1 MTSPDTAILFGAY
14 RLVPSERALFNS
26 EQPVRLSGRAFD
38 LLLALLERP
47 GEVLSKDELIAR
59 VWPRTCVEEGNLR
72 VHIGALRK
80 VLHDASG
87 SLYVENVVGRG
98 YSFVAPVRRVVHPAQ
113 HAQAPAAGTSALPL
127 LNSSRVGN
135 SVGNSVGGNV
145 GRIFGR
151 DDTLRQLAAQVP
163 QRRLVTVV
171 GPGGMGKTTVA
182 VAASGRLA
190 RGFTDGAVLVD
201 LAPLTDG
208 AQVSSALALALGM
221 PSMSSDPGAALVAH
235 LHDMHALLVFDNCE
249 HVIDSVA
256 SLVERLLRQTPR
268 VHVLA
273 TSREPLRADAEW
285 VHRLPPLALPPP
297 AGQDGAAHGAGP
309 ASAAN
314 PVGLAELAELAAT
327 PAVQLFVERATA
339 GMDSFSLNA
348 ENATAV
354 ADICRRL
361 DGIPLAIELA
371 AGRAEF
377 FGVHGLAERLQD
389 CFSVLTRGRRTALP
403 RHQTLRAT
411 LDWSYDMLSAA
422 EQATLRRFAIF
433 RAPFTLECAAGVVQC
448 ADICA
453 ADVLDCIANLAAKSL
468 LSADTGGDVV
478 QYRLLGTT
486 RAYALE
492 KLRASGE
499 LAGVARRYAQ
509 RCCAFLRPAQADL
522 ERQPPAAWMAT
533 YGRGIDHV
541 RAALDWTFGTEPGG
555 AAGTDRAG
563 GDDLVLGLELC
574 AVSAPLWYQLSLMD
588 EYRGRLQQA
597 LRLARQSGQGGEGT
611 APQLGQQL
619 APQLEMPLVLA
630 LGHALLHAG
639 DQADN
644 AERSSAFGRA
654 LDLAQQLGDN
664 SGRMGALWG
673 CFVDAIF
680 NGDYQVA
687 LGYAERFG
695 VAAAGAGG
703 EVHKLA
709 HARMLARTM
718 HYLGRQDLARSHIE
732 FVVRHPLDS
741 VRLSHGR
748 GFQFDQRISSMA
760 IHARVLW
767 LQGYPEQAMAVA
779 RACVEEG
786 QRAGHGISLCFAV
799 LVACTVSTW
808 CGDEAEGQR
817 YATLMLDHSHRCA
830 LPQWHFW
837 GRGHALAQRLL
848 HGHHPP
854 QDDELF
860 ALQQDPH
867 CGDLQVDVLATLH
880 PRLLSARAIAR
891 ADGGSAGWSSAEV
904 MRSWGET
911 LRQAGSDAQ
920 AEQLFERALAIAVE
934 QGAGAWE
941 LRVASSL
948 ARLRWSQ
955 QRRLEAR
962 APLEAIYGRY
972 REGHATRDLR
982 LARSLLDE
990 LN

>member
-1 MTSPDTAILFGAY
+1 MAGAPPLPHGRLFG
-14 RLVPSERALFNS
+14 RE
-26 EQPVRLSGRAFD
+26 
-38 LLLALLERP
+38 
-47 GEVLSKDELIAR
+47 
-59 VWPRTCVEEGNLR
+59 
-72 VHIGALRK
+72 
-80 VLHDASG
+80 
-87 SLYVENVVGRG
+87 
-98 YSFVAPVRRVVHPAQ
+98 
-113 HAQAPAAGTSALPL
+113 
-127 LNSSRVGN
+127 
-135 SVGNSVGGNV
+135 
-145 GRIFGR
+145 
-151 DDTLRQLAAQVP
+151 DTLQQLAGQVP

-182 VAASGRLA
+182 LAVAASVPLA
-190 RGFTDGAVLVD
+190 QRFTHGVFLVD

-208 AQVSSALALALGM
+208 VQVSSALALALGM
-221 PSMSSDPGAALVAH
+221 PAMSNDPAAALVAH

-256 SLVERLLRQTPR
+256 ALVERLLRQTPR

-297 AGQDGAAHGAGP
+297 LPVDAPAGLSDP
-309 ASAAN
+309 AR
-314 PVGLAELAELAAT
+314 LAELAAT
-327 PAVQLFVERATA
+327 PAVQLFVERAMA
-339 GMDSFSLNA
+339 GMDSFRLGADNA
-348 ENATAV
+348 AAV

-377 FGVHGLAERLQD
+377 FGVHGLAERLED

-411 LDWSYDMLSAA
+411 LDWSYDMLTPA

-433 RAPFTLECAAGVVQC
+433 RAPFTLDCAAGVVQC
-448 ADICA
+448 DGVRA

-468 LSADTGGDVV
+468 ISADTGGDMA

-486 RAYALE
+486 RAYAME
-492 KLRASGE
+492 KLHASGE
-499 LAGVARRYAQ
+499 LAWVARRYAQ
-509 RCCAFLRPAQADL
+509 RCCDFLRPAQADL
-522 ERQPPAAWMAT
+522 ERQSPAEWMAN
-533 YGRGIDHV
+533 YGRCIDHV
-541 RAALDWTFGTEPGG
+541 RAALDWAFGLEP
-555 AAGTDRAG
+555 AG
-563 GDDLVLGLELC
+563 GGGNGGGGGGCDLALGLELC

-597 LRLARQSGQGGEGT
+597 LLLARQGGKDVG
-611 APQLGQQL
+611 AQLASQL
-619 APQLEMPLVLA
+619 APHLEMPLVLA

-654 LDLAQQLGDN
+654 LDLAQQTDDDG
-664 SGRMGALWG
+664 SRMGALWG

-680 NGDYQVA
+680 NGDYQLA

-695 VAAAGAGG
+695 VAASRAGG

-718 HYLGRQDLARSHIE
+718 HYLGHQDRARSHIE
-732 FVVRHPLDS
+732 FVVRHPLDG
-741 VRLSHGR
+741 VRISQGR

-799 LVACTVSTW
+799 LVACTVFTW

-817 YATLMLDHSHRCA
+817 YAALMLDHSHRCA

-837 GRGHALAQRLL
+837 GRGHAMAQRLL
-848 HGHHPP
+848 HGRNPP

-891 ADGGSAGWSSAEV
+891 AEGGGAGWSRAEV
-904 MRSWGET
+904 MRSWGEA
-911 LRQAGSDAQ
+911 LRLAGSDAQ
-920 AEQLFERALAIAVE
+920 AEQLFERGLGIAAE
-934 QGAGAWE
+934 QGASAWE
-941 LRVASSL
+941 LRLATSL
-948 ARLRWSQ
+948 AQLRWSQ
-955 QRRLEAR
+955 ERRLEAR
-962 APLEAIYGRY
+962 APLEAVYARCG
-972 REGHATRDLR
+972 EGHATRDLR
-982 LARSLLDE
+982 IARGLLDE
-990 LN
+990 LG

>member
-1 MTSPDTAILFGAY
+1 MISSDTAILFGAY
-14 RLVPSERALFNS
+14 RLVPSERALFNGG
-26 EQPVRLSGRAFD
+26 QPVRLSGRAFD

-47 GEVLSKDELIAR
+47 GEVLAKDELIAR

-80 VLHDASG
+80 ALHDGSG

-98 YSFVAPVRRVVHPAQ
+98 YSFVAPVRRVANHGHGAAVA
-113 HAQAPAAGTSALPL
+113 APASAPGPQPAASPADPVLAAHT
-127 LNSSRVGN
+127 
-135 SVGNSVGGNV
+135 
-145 GRIFGR
+145 RIFGR
-151 DDTLRQLAAQVP
+151 SATLQQLAEQVP
-163 QRRLVTVV
+163 RRRLVTVV

-182 VAASGRLA
+182 LAASGQLA
-190 RGFTDGAVLVD
+190 PAFAHGVFLVD

-208 AQVSSALALALGM
+208 AQVASALALALGM
-221 PSMSSDPGAALVAH
+221 PSLSSDPAAALAAH

-256 SLVERLLRQTPR
+256 ALVERLLRRTPR

-297 AGQDGAAHGAGP
+297 LPPLPPLPDCGP
-309 ASAAN
+309 AALAA
-314 PVGLAELAELAAT
+314 LAELAAT

-339 GMDSFSLNA
+339 GMDSFRLGPDNA
-348 ENATAV
+348 AAV

-377 FGVHGLAERLQD
+377 FGVHGLAERLED
-389 CFSVLTRGRRTALP
+389 CFNVLTRGRRTALP

-411 LDWSYDMLSAA
+411 LDWSYDMLSPA
-422 EQATLRRFAIF
+422 EQATLRRFGIF
-433 RAPFTLECAAGVVQC
+433 RAPFTLECAAGVAPC
-448 ADICA
+448 ADICG

-468 LSADTGGDVV
+468 LSADTSGDVV
-478 QYRLLGTT
+478 LYRLLGTT
-486 RAYALE
+486 RAYALD

-499 LAGVARRYAQ
+499 LAWVAQRYAQ
-509 RCCAFLRPAQADL
+509 RCCDLLRPAQTDL
-522 ERQPPAAWMAT
+522 ERQPLAAWMAT

-541 RAALDWTFGTEPGG
+541 RAALDWTFGAARERG
-555 AAGTDRAG
+555 AAC
-563 GDDLVLGLELC
+563 GDLALGLELC

-588 EYRGRLQQA
+588 EYRARLQQA
-597 LRLARQSGQGGEGT
+597 LQLARDAGEG
-611 APQLGQQL
+611 AL
-619 APQLEMPLVLA
+619 APQLEMPLALA

-639 DQADN
+639 CQADS
-644 AERSSAFGRA
+644 AERAQAFARA
-654 LDLAQQLGDN
+654 LDLAQQAGDTA
-664 SGRMGALWG
+664 SRMGALSG

-680 NGDYQVA
+680 NGDYQLA

-695 VAAAGAGG
+695 AAAASAGG
-703 EVHKLA
+703 ELHKLA
-709 HARMLARTM
+709 HARMLARAM
-718 HYLGRQDLARSHIE
+718 HYLGHQDRARAHIE
-732 FVVRHPLDS
+732 FVVRHPLDG

-748 GFQFDQRISSMA
+748 GFQFDQHISSMA
-760 IHARVLW
+760 VHARVLW
-767 LQGYPEQAMAVA
+767 LQGFPEQAMAVA

-808 CGDEAEGQR
+808 CGDETEGQR
-817 YATLMLDHSHRCA
+817 HAAMMLDHAHRCA

-848 HGHHPP
+848 HGQHPP
-854 QDDELF
+854 QDEELF

-891 ADGGSAGWSSAEV
+891 AEGGSAGWSRAEV

-911 LRQAGSDAQ
+911 LLLAGAEGQ
-920 AEQLFERALAIAVE
+920 AEQLFERALAIAAE
-934 QGAGAWE
+934 QGADAWE
-941 LRVASSL
+941 LRAATSL
-948 ARLRWSQ
+948 ARLRCSQ
-955 QRRLEAR
+955 DRRLEAR
-962 APLEAIYGRY
+962 APLEDIYSRFG
-972 REGHATRDLR
+972 EGHATRDLR

-990 LN
+990 LA

>member
-1 MTSPDTAILFGAY
+1 MTSSDTAILFGAY

-98 YSFVAPVRRVVHPAQ
+98 YSFVAPVRRVVHHAPPRHLPAGIS
-113 HAQAPAAGTSALPL
+113 APSSAPTLPTSPPL
-127 LNSSRVGN
+127 AH
-135 SVGNSVGGNV
+135 

-151 DDTLRQLAAQVP
+151 GDTLQQLAVQVT

-182 VAASGRLA
+182 LAVAGAASGQLTQSFA
-190 RGFTDGAVLVD
+190 HGVFLVD

-221 PSMSSDPGAALVAH
+221 PAMSNDPAAALVAH

-256 SLVERLLRQTPR
+256 GLVERLLRQTPR

-285 VHRLPPLALPPP
+285 VHRLPPLALPPLP
-297 AGQDGAAHGAGP
+297 AAAAAG
-309 ASAAN
+309 
-314 PVGLAELAELAAT
+314 LAELAAT

-339 GMDSFSLNA
+339 GMDSFRLGADNA
-348 ENATAV
+348 AAV

-377 FGVHGLAERLQD
+377 FGVHGLAERLED

-411 LDWSYDMLSAA
+411 LDWSYDMLSPA

-433 RAPFTLECAAGVVQC
+433 RAPFTLDCAAGVVQC
-448 ADICA
+448 VEISA

-468 LSADTGGDVV
+468 ISADTGGEVAH
-478 QYRLLGTT
+478 YRLLGTT
-486 RAYALE
+486 RAYALD

-499 LAGVARRYAQ
+499 LAWVARRYAQ
-509 RCCAFLRPAQADL
+509 RCCDFLRPAQADL
-522 ERQPPAAWMAT
+522 ERLPPEAWMAT

-541 RAALDWTFGTEPGG
+541 RAALDWAFGAELSGNDGTGTGIGDSGG
-555 AAGTDRAG
+555 TGTG
-563 GDDLVLGLELC
+563 SGDDLVLGLELC

-597 LRLARQSGQGGEGT
+597 LRLARQTGEGVDGEL
-611 APQLGQQL
+611 APQLT
-619 APQLEMPLVLA
+619 PQLEMPLVLA

-654 LDLAQQLGDN
+654 LDLAQQTGDN
-664 SGRMGALWG
+664 PGRMGALWG

-695 VAAAGAGG
+695 VAAARAGG

-718 HYLGRQDLARSHIE
+718 HYLGHQDRARSHIE
-732 FVVRHPLDS
+732 FVVRHPLDG
-741 VRLSHGR
+741 VRLSQGR

-779 RACVEEG
+779 HACVEEG
-786 QRAGHGISLCFAV
+786 LRAGHGISLCFAV
-799 LVACTVSTW
+799 LVACTVFTW

-817 YATLMLDHSHRCA
+817 YAALMLDHSHRCA

-860 ALQQDPH
+860 ALLQDPH

-891 ADGGSAGWSSAEV
+891 AEGGSAGWSRAEV

-920 AEQLFERALAIAVE
+920 AEQLFERGLAIAAE

-941 LRVASSL
+941 LRLATSL

-955 QRRLEAR
+955 ERRLEAR

-972 REGHATRDLR
+972 SEGHATRDLR
-982 LARSLLDE
+982 LARSLLDD
-990 LN
+990 LA